1 MAINERIDLKT
12 KFTLSKRLVEI
23 NRRISEL
30 MELVENDPSPML
42 DKVLRIELEGRDRLL
57 KELNETNYP
66 KETEMKNIKI
76 PTSLDIKKKFLT
88 DQMDKYLPW
97 WATTEIEAIQEAVT
111 RKSYDHLPSYGEDDS
126 WPLMK
131 E

>member
-1 MAINERIDLKT
+1 MCANINNERVILETRMKT
-12 KFTLSKRLVEI
+12 YH
-23 NRRISEL
+23 
-30 MELVENDPSPML
+30 ENPDY
-42 DKVLRIELEGRDRLL
+42 RQC
-57 KELNETNYP
+57 
-66 KETEMKNIKI
+66 
-76 PTSLDIKKKFLT
+76 KKFLT